1 MGQGWF
7 RDDSGMVQRGFREG
21 LGILLA
27 CPGLADHPTGAVD
40 MLLSQNEEP
49 SELFNSR
56 WVPWS
61 NS

>member
-1 MGQGWF
+1 
-7 RDDSGMVQRGFREG
+7 MVQRGFREG